1 MGAPDRTRAE
11 IVRGA
16 QKAGSTHMFS
26 NGTPL
31 RRVLAVAAAAPL
43 LLLAAC
49 GNGGSDAL
57 SGSSG
62 SGTKVV
68 IAGQAFTES
77 EIMSEMYA
85 DLLQKAGYSTS
96 IKTVQTRDVYAPLLE
111 KGSVDVSADYLSSMT
126 EFLNRAANGANATP
140 VASSDVQQTLGQLAK
155 LGKPKNITPL
165 RPAQAEDANAYAV
178 TKKYADQN
186 NLTTLSDLGALG
198 KPVTLA
204 AASDCST
211 RPECGIGLKKT
222 YGMKITK
229 IEPLEFDTV
238 QTKNAVKS
246 GEVTLGQVAT
256 SDGTLASLGLVVL
269 QDDKNLQNAENLVPV
284 VNSDFLKKNPKVA
297 TALDKLAT
305 VLTTDDL
312 KSLNAKVDVDRE
324 KAADVAKQY
333 LQDKGLI

>member
-1 MGAPDRTRAE
+1 MVSTP
-11 IVRGA
+11 VRKIFA
-16 QKAGSTHMFS
+16 T
-26 NGTPL
+26 
-31 RRVLAVAAAAPL
+31 LAVAPL

-57 SGSSG
+57 KGGSSGGG

-85 DLLQKAGYSTS
+85 ALLQKAGFSPS
-96 IKTVQTRDVYAPLLE
+96 IKTVQTRDVYTPLLE
-111 KGSVDVSADYLSSMT
+111 KGDVDVSADYLSSMT
-126 EFLNRAANGANATP
+126 EFLNRAANGANAKP
-140 VASSDVQQTLGQLAK
+140 VASSDVNATLAQLKK
-155 LGKPKNITPL
+155 LGSPKNITPL
-165 RPAQAEDANAYAV
+165 KPAQAEDANAYAV
-178 TKKYADQN
+178 TKKFADQN
-186 NLTTLSDLGALG
+186 HLTTLSDLGAMG
-198 KPVTLA
+198 KPITLA
-204 AASDCST
+204 AASDCSE

-222 YGMKITK
+222 YGLKITK

-269 QDDKNLQNAENLVPV
+269 EDDKNLQSAENLVPV
-284 VNSDFLKKNPKVA
+284 VNSDFLKKNPQAA
-297 TALDKLAT
+297 TALDKLAS

-312 KSLNAKVDVDRE
+312 KKLNAKVDVDRE
-324 KAADVAKQY
+324 KAKDVADQY
-333 LQDKGLI
+333 LKQKGLI

>member
-1 MGAPDRTRAE
+1 MVSIP
-11 IVRGA
+11 VR
-16 QKAGSTHMFS
+16 K
-26 NGTPL
+26 
-31 RRVLAVAAAAPL
+31 VLASLAVAPL

-57 SGSSG
+57 SKGSGG

-85 DLLQKAGYSTS
+85 ALLQKAGFSPS
-96 IKTVQTRDVYAPLLE
+96 IKTVQTRDVYTPLLE
-111 KGSVDVSADYLSSMT
+111 KGDVDVSADYLSSMT
-126 EFLNRAANGANATP
+126 EFLNRDANGANAKP
-140 VASSDVQQTLGQLAK
+140 VASSDVNATLAQLK
-155 LGKPKNITPL
+155 KIGGPKGITPL
-165 RPAQAEDANAYAV
+165 KPAQAEDANAYAV
-178 TKKYADQN
+178 TKKFADQN
-186 NLTTLSDLGALG
+186 NLTTLSDLGSRG

-204 AASDCST
+204 AASDCSE

-222 YGMKITK
+222 YGLKITK

-256 SDGTLASLGLVVL
+256 SDGTLNSLGLVVL

-284 VNSDFLKKNPKVA
+284 VNSAFLKKNPKVA
-297 TALDKLAT
+297 GALDKLAS
-305 VLTTDDL
+305 VLTTEDL
-312 KSLNAKVDVDRE
+312 KKLNAKVDVDRE
-324 KAADVAKQY
+324 KAKDVADQY
-333 LQDKGLI
+333 LKEKGLI